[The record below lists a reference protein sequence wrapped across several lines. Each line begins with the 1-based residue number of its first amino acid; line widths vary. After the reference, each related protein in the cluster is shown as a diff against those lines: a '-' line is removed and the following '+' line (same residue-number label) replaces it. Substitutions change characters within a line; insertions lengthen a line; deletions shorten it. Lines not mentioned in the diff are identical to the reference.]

1 MRINE
6 GAKDHVSDSLT
17 VEAALHVRIN
27 DIAYTTTL
35 RTPGADRDLV
45 HGLLFTEGIIT
56 DAEVPVTFHEIED
69 PETGYTGCIELTV
82 PGNVSLTNVEGRRSS
97 ISTASCGFCGLR
109 EPRHIELSG
118 PPLDQSGRF
127 GPARLP
133 GMFRAMKA
141 SQPAFNGSGGCHG
154 AAAFTLDGQMLAV
167 FEDIGRHNAVDKVIG
182 RLWKSGAL
190 NKATCL
196 LVSGR
201 VSYEIVFKAYRAG
214 VPFIA
219 AVSAPSSMAV
229 NTAQRFGITLMAF
242 CRGSRATVY
251 TNPARVNLSPV
262 SSEMAATP
270 AS

>member
-1 MRINE
+1 MRIDG
-6 GAKDHVSDSLT
+6 GAENHVSDSLT
-17 VEAALHVRIN
+17 MEAALHVKVN
-27 DIAYTTTL
+27 GLAYTTTL

-56 DAEVPVTFHEIED
+56 DAEVPVTFREIED
-69 PETGYTGCIELTV
+69 PETGHIGCIELTV
-82 PGNVSLTNVEGRRSS
+82 PGDVSLTNVEGRRSS

-118 PPLDQSGRF
+118 PPLDQGGCF
-127 GPARLP
+127 DPARLP
-133 GMFRAMKA
+133 AMFRAMRA
-141 SQPAFNGSGGCHG
+141 SQPAFNSSGGCHG
-154 AAAFTLDGQMLAV
+154 AAAFTLDGVMLAV

-190 NKATCL
+190 DTAHCL

-201 VSYEIVFKAYRAG
+201 VSYEIVYKAYRAG

-229 NTAQRFGITLMAF
+229 NTAKRFGITLMAF
-242 CRGSRATVY
+242 CRGTRVTIYA
-251 TNPARVNLSPV
+251 NPQRINLSPAA
-262 SSEMAATP
+262 SEMASSP
-270 AS
+270 IS